1 MDSDK
6 ALELVISNNYHN
18 VLRLILLRN
27 AFMIIDW
34 LYTCINI

>member
-6 ALELVISNNYHN
+6 ALELVISNYHN

-27 AFMIIDW
+27 DFMIIDW